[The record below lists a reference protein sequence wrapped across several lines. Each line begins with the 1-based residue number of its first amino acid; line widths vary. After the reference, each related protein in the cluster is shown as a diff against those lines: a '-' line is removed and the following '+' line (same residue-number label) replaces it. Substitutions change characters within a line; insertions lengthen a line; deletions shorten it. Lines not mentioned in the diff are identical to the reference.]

1 MSWNREFISQ
11 DYGRPICKHKE
22 LPVYI
27 TDEFNFFR
35 CVEFK
40 DDFYRKTASSL
51 FNGNLRECTGR
62 YSNLFPN
69 QRLSYWAD
77 SAATARAEIK
87 KHGAGNNILTFW
99 AYDDGT
105 STFPTLPDQSPLVI
119 IDGRRCGVQKLID
132 KADNDIPLTD
142 NEKKYLESLLAEKPN
157 CLAFDSHAKKGG
169 ENFIFFE
176 KGFKKLAL
184 RELRLRFGRGDGGAH
199 NFIACAGTCDY
210 SPYIDSY
217 GEYFVPKAKIK
228 MDKTYL
234 TSNEYL
240 QRKKI
245 REESYR
251 EYREGKNDKSR
262 LKAE

>member
-1 MSWNREFISQ
+1 MSWDRTFISQ
-11 DYGRPICKHKE
+11 DYGRPIYKHKD
-22 LPVYI
+22 LQIYI
-27 TDEFNFFR
+27 TNEFDFYR

-40 DDFYRKTASSL
+40 EEFYGKTASCL

-62 YSNLFPN
+62 YSKLFPN

-105 STFPTLPDQSPLVI
+105 STFPTLPDQAPLKI
-119 IDGRRCGVQKLID
+119 IDGRKCGVQELID

-142 NEKKYLESLLAEKPN
+142 DERTYLKSLIAENPD
-157 CLAFDSHAKKGG
+157 CLAFDSHAKEGG

-176 KGFKKLAL
+176 KGFRKLAL
-184 RELRLRFGRGDGGAH
+184 RKLNLRFGKKDGGNH
-199 NFIACAGTCDY
+199 NTIVCADTCDY
-210 SPYIDSY
+210 SPYIDEY
-217 GEYFVPKAKIK
+217 GKCFIPKAKIK

-234 TSNEYL
+234 TSEEYL
-240 QRKKI
+240 QRKAI
-245 REESYR
+245 REQSYNMFW
-251 EYREGKNDKSR
+251 EGTK
-262 LKAE
+262 

>member
-11 DYGRPICKHKE
+11 DYGRPIYKHKE

-119 IDGRRCGVQKLID
+119 IDGRRCGVQELID

-142 NEKKYLESLLAEKPN
+142 NEKKYLESLLAEKPD

-176 KGFKKLAL
+176 KGFKK
-184 RELRLRFGRGDGGAH
+184 F
-199 NFIACAGTCDY
+199 
-210 SPYIDSY
+210 
-217 GEYFVPKAKIK
+217 
-228 MDKTYL
+228 
-234 TSNEYL
+234 
-240 QRKKI
+240 
-245 REESYR
+245 
-251 EYREGKNDKSR
+251 
-262 LKAE
+262 